1 MYYEKQNEVTIDTVI
16 NRLRQYNPD
25 ADTGLI
31 MRAYGFAKELHTGQ
45 KRMSGEDYINHP
57 LATAMLL
64 TELEMDDTS
73 IAAALLH
80 DIIEDAQVEFDQLA
94 KLFNKEIAQL
104 VDGVTKLKLADFA
117 PREPETDGEGRKK
130 KRAETDRSA
139 ENLRKIFLAMAKDFR
154 VMVIKL
160 DDRLHNMRTLSS
172 LSPERQ
178 QRVATE
184 TLQIFAPLAHR
195 LGIWQ
200 IKWELEDLAFKHL
213 NPKEYEE
220 IADRVAQTR
229 RDRENL
235 IDRAISIV
243 KARLDEE
250 GIKAEIKGRP
260 KHLYSIYQKMLKQE
274 INFDDIYD
282 LTAIRIITDSVGSC
296 YHALGAVHDT
306 WMPIPERFDD
316 YIAKPKSNMYQS
328 LHTKVIGP
336 DGEPLEIQIRTWDM
350 HRRAEYGVAA
360 HWQYKDGAVDGQ
372 FERKLSF
379 LRQQLFDWQTD
390 SKDNTEFLRSVTND
404 LFTDQVF
411 IFTPK
416 GDVIDLVAGSTP
428 IDFAYRVHSDLGN
441 HCAGAKVNGR
451 IVPLSY
457 RLKNGDIVDI
467 VSRSNVAPS
476 LDWLNFVKT
485 STARSRIK
493 AYFRKLRYVES
504 VAKGREMLEREI
516 DHQRLERALLLKPE
530 NVQKILA
537 SLNVQ
542 SEDDMYA
549 MVGYG
554 DTPALGIVHKLAAV
568 QPPPEGLAVTGK
580 RRAEGRLS
588 ILAGGVDDVAIHRS
602 KCCSPIPG
610 DDVVGYI
617 TRGRG
622 LTLHRKGC
630 SNLATYIE
638 KEPDRL
644 IEVEW
649 NQSNNEKFTTG
660 LRIETLD
667 RLGLLNDIA
676 AVFSES
682 KTNVSNAK
690 IKSYPNK
697 TASFDIT
704 VEVEDLAHLNAVMT
718 RISNMSDILEVRRSG
733 MISEAA
739 AKQ

>member
-1 MYYEKQNEVTIDTVI
+1 
-16 NRLRQYNPD
+16 
-25 ADTGLI
+25 
-31 MRAYGFAKELHTGQ
+31 
-45 KRMSGEDYINHP
+45 
-57 LATAMLL
+57 
-64 TELEMDDTS
+64 
-73 IAAALLH
+73 
-80 DIIEDAQVEFDQLA
+80 
-94 KLFNKEIAQL
+94 
-104 VDGVTKLKLADFA
+104 
-117 PREPETDGEGRKK
+117 
-130 KRAETDRSA
+130 
-139 ENLRKIFLAMAKDFR
+139 
-154 VMVIKL
+154 
-160 DDRLHNMRTLSS
+160 
-172 LSPERQ
+172 
-178 QRVATE
+178 
-184 TLQIFAPLAHR
+184 
-195 LGIWQ
+195 
-200 IKWELEDLAFKHL
+200 
-213 NPKEYEE
+213 
-220 IADRVAQTR
+220 
-229 RDRENL
+229 
-235 IDRAISIV
+235 
-243 KARLDEE
+243 
-250 GIKAEIKGRP
+250 
-260 KHLYSIYQKMLKQE
+260 
-274 INFDDIYD
+274 
-282 LTAIRIITDSVGSC
+282 
-296 YHALGAVHDT
+296 
-306 WMPIPERFDD
+306 
-316 YIAKPKSNMYQS
+316 
-328 LHTKVIGP
+328 
-336 DGEPLEIQIRTWDM
+336 
-350 HRRAEYGVAA
+350 
-360 HWQYKDGAVDGQ
+360 
-372 FERKLSF
+372 
-379 LRQQLFDWQTD
+379 
-390 SKDNTEFLRSVTND
+390 
-404 LFTDQVF
+404 
-411 IFTPK
+411 
-416 GDVIDLVAGSTP
+416 VIDLVAGSTP